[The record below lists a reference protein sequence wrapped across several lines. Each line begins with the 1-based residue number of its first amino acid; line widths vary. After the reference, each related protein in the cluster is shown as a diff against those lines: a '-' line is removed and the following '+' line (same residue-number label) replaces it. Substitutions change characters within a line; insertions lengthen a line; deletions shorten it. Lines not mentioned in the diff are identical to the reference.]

1 MKEVKKLY
9 RSDSDRII
17 AGVCG
22 GLAEYFEIDSTLI
35 RLIFVILTI
44 WGGVGL
50 ILYIIAL
57 IVMPSRS
64 EEGKNDSS
72 QKENTK
78 EKLKERMD
86 NVASDIKEGLN
97 KRNNRDKNEIL
108 GLIILLIGVWFL
120 LRNLLP
126 WFDFHFVWPILL
138 VIVGVILIATSGR
151 KRGEK

>member
-9 RSDSDRII
+9 RSDSDKII

-64 EEGKNDSS
+64 EKKKNDSS

-78 EKLKERMD
+78 EKLKERID
-86 NVASDIKEGLN
+86 NVAYDIKEGLN
-97 KRNNRDKNEIL
+97 KRNSRDKNEIL